1 MSVGG
6 FGALLKGTFSEGVL
20 HFSYYQNYFHV
31 LSGTKNPVV
40 LIKSSL

>member
-6 FGALLKGTFSEGVL
+6 FGALLKGTCSEGVL
-20 HFSYYQNYFHV
+20 HLSYYHNYFHV

-40 LIKSSL
+40 LI